1 MEQESSN
8 EEGQEIDFAEIL
20 KTSTLPIDLH
30 GTVSGSF
37 GSEAEARELWDTMFA
52 FLQVFGASLNLEGL
66 DAVTVAD
73 DYVSALA
80 GIDRGFVTTQAPSPT
95 RDEFGAGFA
104 MSVPVI
110 REGVLKTHIV
120 LDSRLMRPLLD
131 PQSQFYGVAVHT
143 LCHEAAHAHD
153 HLIQSRAFPGLY
165 GTSIPDY
172 RDGVLLNL
180 AFGCWDEYIASRL
193 SATWG
198 PPDYCNQYEDAICS
212 MLETARQRGNAV
224 IDQFSSHNDIGKS
237 AAELVGI
244 YGALFTRASYLVGHI
259 DGLSQT
265 LEEQAPRLF
274 AMIQRMAWFTPLWS
288 GYIRCLSDLHE
299 GYGQWSEVGVFE
311 PLKKQ
316 FEVLLNAGVCFSRNF
331 LPANILSASARKYR
345 KASILKT

>member
-1 MEQESSN
+1 MDRESPN
-8 EEGQEIDFAEIL
+8 EVQHEIDYAEIL

-30 GTVSGSF
+30 GTVIGSF
-37 GSEAEARELWDTMFA
+37 GSDVEAREIWNTVFA

-95 RDEFGAGFA
+95 GDEFGAGFA

-110 REGVLKTHIV
+110 REGILKSHIV
-120 LDSRLMRPLLD
+120 LDSRLIRPLLD
-131 PQSQFYGVAVHT
+131 PKSELYGIAVHT

-193 SATWG
+193 SAPWG
-198 PPDYCNQYEDAICS
+198 PP
-212 MLETARQRGNAV
+212 
-224 IDQFSSHNDIGKS
+224 
-237 AAELVGI
+237 
-244 YGALFTRASYLVGHI
+244 
-259 DGLSQT
+259 GL
-265 LEEQAPRLF
+265 L
-274 AMIQRMAWFTPLWS
+274 
-288 GYIRCLSDLHE
+288 
-299 GYGQWSEVGVFE
+299 
-311 PLKKQ
+311 
-316 FEVLLNAGVCFSRNF
+316 
-331 LPANILSASARKYR
+331 
-345 KASILKT
+345 